1 MIDPSR
7 IQKARGFLHLGTKDG
22 YDLVIESFTNLNAE
36 LQAEAIN
43 STDHGGKGR
52 SLPLCPDRGVDSFRD
67 RQALGHFCET

>member
-36 LQAEAIN
+36 LQAEAIK
-43 STDHGGKGR
+43 STDHSGKGA
-52 SLPLCPDRGVDSFRD
+52 LPPVMP
-67 RQALGHFCET
+67 